1 MAAKVSSLLPVTPYI
16 DKTRTFRCQSARC
29 ASVVVQKSGP
39 PPRWPL
45 GAFAW
50 DDYDD
55 DPRLRDYPRC
65 AAKYCWDD
73 EETVADEL
81 TPAEQHQLDILKAQM
96 VRGLSK
102 NQRLTELCREIDAHD
117 GCGG

>member
-1 MAAKVSSLLPVTPYI
+1 VA
-16 DKTRTFRCQSARC
+16 
-29 ASVVVQKSGP
+29 VQKSGP

-96 VRGLSK
+96 ARGLSK
-102 NQRLTELCREIDAHD
+102 NQRLTELCRKIDAHD